1 MLYTREEIIYQL
13 KADITTVKEKGYI
26 PCVATLYGSQ
36 NYKID
41 SINSVL
47 DRKVL
52 VVPTIEDLINNRK
65 LNKEYEDSR
74 GQIKTVDI
82 RTWVNSL
89 IKGSFSDW
97 EVLVT
102 KYSVTD
108 LSCKEFDVIYSMQ
121 REIVTINP
129 IKSLKSIL
137 RNFNS
142 YVDLTFKELQ
152 KGEKS
157 DRLKKSLAHMIQVS
171 EFMIKYFSFI
181 DESGCWSNTVH
192 ELFIPLNARFLSKLK
207 EYGCDIE
214 EANRLYNYHR
224 LITNNLYNTILG
236 LWKDKIENKQT
247 KEWLENFKIEFIK
260 KHLRLGEL
268 NK

>member
-41 SINSVL
+41 SMNSDL

-52 VVPTIEDLINNRK
+52 VIPTIEDLINNRK

-108 LSCKEFDVIYSMQ
+108 LSCKEFDVIYPMQ

-129 IKSLKSIL
+129 IKSLKSIYGI
-137 RNFNS
+137 FNS
-142 YVDLTFKELQ
+142 YANLTFKELE
-152 KGEKS
+152 KGERSNK
-157 DRLKKSLAHMIQVS
+157 LNKSLAHMIRVS
-171 EFMIKYFSFI
+171 EFMTKYFVFI
-181 DESGCWSNTVH
+181 DQSGSYSSSIY
-192 ELFIPLNARFLSKLK
+192 ELFIPLNVDFISKLK
-207 EYGCDIE
+207 ECGCDIE

-224 LITNNLYNTILG
+224 AITDALFHSVIE
-236 LWKDKIENKQT
+236 LWKNEKENEQT
-247 KEWLENFKIEFIK
+247 KEWLEKFKVEFIK
-260 KHLRLGEL
+260 KHLWLGEL